1 MVAGPHENVPSYITE
16 SPSFIKFGKLRDY
29 QIHGVNWL
37 IEMHKRGT
45 NAILADEMGLGKTLQ
60 TVTFLSYLKIVEKR
74 EGPSLIV
81 VPLSVLT
88 AWCNE
93 FKKWSPTMRV
103 LQFHSS
109 DMDERERIR
118 AKLLRSP
125 LSVDVVVTT
134 YEMMVSNNMRH
145 TLSVQVYWRY
155 VVMDEGHKVKNELS
169 GISQQMAKVRSEGR
183 IILTGTPLQNN
194 LHELW
199 AMLRYLE
206 PDVFEES
213 EVFDNAFDLTHNVC
227 DSEKLDQAG
236 TLLRIFQL
244 RRLKVEVEKLM
255 PTKHEMKLIVK
266 LSDDQKFW
274 AKRLLARDARML
286 VSIEAD
292 LQGMSMH
299 NRKKKKSELDG
310 EETEVVDETENAWK
324 RMNGLLMQLR
334 KVCNHPY
341 LLPGADPT
349 ELNAD
354 GSVSGTDESIV
365 TASSKMILLDRLLE
379 R

>member
-1 MVAGPHENVPSYITE
+1 
-16 SPSFIKFGKLRDY
+16 
-29 QIHGVNWL
+29 
-37 IEMHKRGT
+37 
-45 NAILADEMGLGKTLQ
+45 
-60 TVTFLSYLKIVEKR
+60 LSYLKIVEKR